1 MIVHLSPD
9 LEKRLAQLAS
19 DAGVTSDELGQQVM
33 DRYLDHIEALTADIR
48 EGEESAERE
57 GWLTHDEVFESLHKR
72 LLKTA

>member
-9 LEKRLAQLAS
+9 LETRLAQLAS
-19 DAGVTSDELGQQVM
+19 DAGVTSDELGQQVI
-33 DRYLDHIEALTADIR
+33 DRYLDHIETLTANIR

-57 GWLTHDEVFESLHKR
+57 GWLTHDEVFKNLHKR

>member
-1 MIVHLSPD
+1 MIVNLNPD

-33 DRYLDHIEALTADIR
+33 DRYLDHVESLTADIR

-57 GWLTHDEVFESLHKR
+57 GWLTQDEVFENLHKR